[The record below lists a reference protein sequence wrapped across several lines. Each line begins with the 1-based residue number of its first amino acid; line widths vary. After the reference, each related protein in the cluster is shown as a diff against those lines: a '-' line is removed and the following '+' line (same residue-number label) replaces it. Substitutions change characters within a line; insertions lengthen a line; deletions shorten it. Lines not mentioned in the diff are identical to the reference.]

1 MVEKIE
7 FTQKPPKGGVWDVAI
22 IGSGPSA
29 LTAAIYTTRGAASTI
44 ILGGESWGG
53 QLKFT
58 TVVDNFPGFHEGVQG
73 PELMDRMRAQTER
86 FGAEFIERS
95 VTKVNFLKKPFEVFY
110 ADEVV
115 KSNAVILATGAVNKW
130 LEVPGEQEFL
140 GRGVATCAPC
150 DAPFYKDKVVAVIG
164 GGDSAL
170 TEALVL
176 TKYAKKVYIIHRRDQ
191 LRASFAMQEK
201 ARKNQ
206 KIEFVWN
213 TEVIEILGSNVVEK
227 LKVKNNKTY
236 QESEILVDG
245 VFIAIGHKP
254 ASDIFIGQ
262 IDIDDHGYVAVH
274 DNTKTSVD
282 GVFAAGEV
290 HDNRYKQAITSAGFG
305 CMAAMDALLYL
316 DKEISTW

>member
-58 TVVDNFPGFHEGVQG
+58 TSVDNFPGFHEGVQG
-73 PELMDRMRAQTER
+73 PELMDRMRAQAER
-86 FGAEFIERS
+86 FGAEFIEKN
-95 VTKVNFLKKPFEVFY
+95 VDKVNFLRKPFEIFY
-110 ADEVV
+110 TDEVV
-115 KSNAVILATGAVNKW
+115 KSNAVIIATGAVNKW
-130 LEVPGEQEFL
+130 LGVPGEQEFL
-140 GRGVATCAPC
+140 GKGVATCAPC

-213 TEVIEILGSNVVEK
+213 TEVVEILGSNVVEK

-236 QESEILVDG
+236 QESEILMNG
-245 VFIAIGHKP
+245 IFIAIGHKP

-262 IDIDDHGYVAVH
+262 IDIDDRGYVVVH
-274 DNTKTSVD
+274 DNTKTSAD

-290 HDNRYKQAITSAGFG
+290 HDSRYKQAITSAGFG

-316 DKEISTW
+316 DKEIPTW